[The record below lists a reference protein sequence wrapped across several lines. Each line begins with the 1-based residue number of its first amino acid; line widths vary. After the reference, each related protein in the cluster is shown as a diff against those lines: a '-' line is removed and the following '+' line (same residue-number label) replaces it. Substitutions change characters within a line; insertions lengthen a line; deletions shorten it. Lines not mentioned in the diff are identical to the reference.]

1 MRIYNF
7 NILTLLTVPF
17 FLSCNDSLI
26 DDYISTLEG
35 NTSGKGEEEPVE
47 VLATY
52 DWPTE
57 EGQAKIS
64 THYEV
69 YVTLEGEEEKPL
81 EVLQSDP
88 IVNNIQTDGT
98 PGEDPQAA
106 KTKLRTFSFVNV
118 SYDETNGKS
127 LTFRVVSKDG
137 YTNPELAPKSYGIN
151 AENSGNSVVF
161 TVDKAN
167 RYIAVNFDSPENKVK
182 YNENYEWI
190 KDMLMIFVD
199 PAETVKPNPATQNV
213 VYYSD
218 EVSDAELSAA
228 DVIYFKFLYN

>member
-118 SYDETNGKS
+118 SYDETSGKS

-137 YTNPELAPKSYGIN
+137 YTNPELAPKKLWNKCRKFWKLCSLY
-151 AENSGNSVVF
+151 SG
-161 TVDKAN
+161 
-167 RYIAVNFDSPENKVK
+167 
-182 YNENYEWI
+182 
-190 KDMLMIFVD
+190 
-199 PAETVKPNPATQNV
+199 
-213 VYYSD
+213 
-218 EVSDAELSAA
+218 
-228 DVIYFKFLYN
+228 